1 MTSIEERCRW
11 DRLYGLGDVTEEL
24 PNAAQK
30 MRVDLW
36 MPGGHDVI
44 HRFMNIMRCITTT
57 PDGTYIC
64 LSQSVLPLSTT
75 LSVSLLSLPLYPD
88 GECNR
93 V

>member
-1 MTSIEERCRW
+1 
-11 DRLYGLGDVTEEL
+11 
-24 PNAAQK
+24 